1 MPAAPAELSVI
12 IVSFNTREMTLK
24 AIETLYQHAS
34 DIAMQVIVWDNASH
48 DGTCD
53 AVAEAFPQVELHR
66 CPDNL
71 GFAAGNNRAAEFA
84 TGEWLLLLNSD
95 TETLPGSIQNLLAF
109 AKGHPEAGIVGGRT
123 IFADGSLNATS
134 CFNRMTVWSLFSN
147 AMMMSRW
154 FPESALFNPER
165 SVSGKMDRVQQV
177 DIVTGCFFLLKTA
190 LWRELGGFDLRYFM
204 YAEESDMCLRA
215 AKRGYAPMVTPDAT
229 IIHHGGAS
237 AVSSATKQI
246 QSYRGKST
254 IIRDH
259 FDAITRPVGL
269 GLLWLT
275 AFNRYAAHELLGK
288 LRKHS
293 GEQGAMWKTVWKERA
308 DWLKGY

>member
-1 MPAAPAELSVI
+1 MSAAPAELSVI

-24 AIETLYQHAS
+24 AIETLYEHAS
-34 DIAMQVIVWDNASH
+34 DIALQVIVWDNASH

-53 AVAEAFPQVELHR
+53 AIAEAFPEVELHR
-66 CPDNL
+66 SPDNL
-71 GFAAGNNRAAEFA
+71 GFAAGNNRAAEYA

-109 AKGHPEAGIVGGRT
+109 ARAHPRAGIVGGRT

-154 FPESALFNPER
+154 FPSSAFFNPER
-165 SVSGKMDRVQQV
+165 SVSARMDRVQRV
-177 DIVTGCFFLLKTA
+177 DIVTGCFFLLKTE

-215 AKRGYAPMVTPDAT
+215 AKLGYRPMVTPEAT

-259 FDAITRPVGL
+259 FNAFTRPIGL
-269 GLLWLT
+269 SLLWLT
-275 AFNRYAAHELLGK
+275 AFNRYVAHQVLGR
-288 LRKHS
+288 LMGRRDD
-293 GEQGAMWKTVWKERA
+293 QGAMWKTVWEKRK
-308 DWLKGY
+308 DWLRGY